1 MYDLIIVGAGTAGIG
16 AYKEAIKHTQ
26 NILIIND
33 GSWDTTCARVGCMPS
48 KVLIS
53 SANRM
58 HDIHHAD
65 EVGLEAK
72 SKINTAHVM
81 PHVRRLRDQFV
92 KATLMDVKSW
102 NEAHKISGQAH
113 FIDANTI
120 EVNSQHYQAKSFIVA
135 VGSTPSFDIKWK
147 KELQDRLITSD
158 DIFELETLPNS
169 LAVVGSGVIALE
181 LAQAMQRLNV
191 KTTIFARSQRIG
203 NLSSPEL
210 QKIAQQEFAKE
221 LSILYNTLP
230 EQVVKTEY
238 GVKLSYQ
245 QNGKFKDLEVDYLLM
260 ATGRRSLLNT
270 LKLDQIHSDFKDT
283 KNLPVHPET
292 KQLAEYPI
300 FIVGDAYTD
309 TPIQHEAAQ
318 EGKLAVHNCL
328 SYPHIQPIKLFTPLS
343 IVFSQPEMAIIG
355 KSYQQLV
362 KAGSQFVTG
371 EVFYEKQ
378 GRAIVLGKNIGKVEV
393 YVDKQTKQLLGAEL
407 LVNNAEHFAHLLNWM
422 MAENITVDHL
432 LAKPFYHPTMEE
444 GLRTAL
450 KHARRQLNVLN

>member
-1 MYDLIIVGAGTAGIG
+1 
-16 AYKEAIKHTQ
+16 
-26 NILIIND
+26 
-33 GSWDTTCARVGCMPS
+33 
-48 KVLIS
+48 
-53 SANRM
+53 M
-58 HDIHHAD
+58 HDIHRAD
-65 EVGLEAK
+65 EVGLETK

-113 FIDANTI
+113 FIDANTV
-120 EVNSQHYQAKSFIVA
+120 EVNSQHYQAKSFILA

-230 EQVVKTEY
+230 EQVVKTEH

-245 QNGKFKDLEVDYLLM
+245 QNGKFKDLEVDYLLV
-260 ATGRRSLLNT
+260 ATGRKSLLNT
-270 LKLDQIHSDFKDT
+270 LKLDQIHSDFKDI

-328 SYPHIQPIKLFTPLS
+328 NYPHIQPIKLFTPLS

-355 KSYQQLV
+355 QSFKQLEEKNAEYIRGFVSY
-362 KAGSQFVTG
+362 
-371 EVFYEKQ
+371 ERQ
-378 GRAIVLGKNIGKVEV
+378 GRALILAENKGGAEIYIDKKSGK
-393 YVDKQTKQLLGAEL
+393 LLGAEL
-407 LVNNAEHFAHLLNWM
+407 FCPQAEHLAHMLAWM
-422 MAENITVDHL
+422 IDAEQDIHQI
-432 LAKPFYHPTMEE
+432 LAKPYYHPTLEE
-444 GLRTAL
+444 GLRTAF
-450 KHARRQLNVLN
+450 KHARRQLDQQEVIDNS